1 MFYNKYNYSL
11 YYYTQYLNNYAVNI
25 KKGVGSMEEKSAK
38 KKGFPKWAK
47 ILIIVFVVII
57 IIGLASGNEDSSSNN
72 SSNNN
77 GTTNKNKTQEKF
89 TLLEVTSA
97 APDDYNFAYYIEGS
111 IKNNM
116 DKDYDYVQVEFTTY
130 DADGNTLGTC
140 LDNNS
145 GLEANGTWKFKA
157 MCTDNVEQI
166 ASYKLK
172 EITGW

>member
-1 MFYNKYNYSL
+1 
-11 YYYTQYLNNYAVNI
+11 
-25 KKGVGSMEEKSAK
+25 MEEKSAK

-57 IIGLASGNEDSSSNN
+57 IIGLASGNEDS